1 MTEIKWE
8 VGKTYKTRDGYD
20 AFIYSI
26 YPEQPYGVHG
36 AVFNGTWISQKWQ
49 FNGNFIAHKE
59 HSYDLMPSGPDTHV
73 GWVNVYGDRRGSLY
87 PTREFADAV
96 AHADR
101 IACIRIEWKDGQ
113 FDD

>member
-1 MTEIKWE
+1 MP
-8 VGKTYKTRDGYD
+8 
-20 AFIYSI
+20 
-26 YPEQPYGVHG
+26 PEPTT
-36 AVFNGTWISQKWQ
+36 N
-49 FNGNFIAHKE
+49 E
-59 HSYDLMPSGPDTHV
+59 

-101 IACIRIEWKDGQ
+101 IACIRVEWREGQ